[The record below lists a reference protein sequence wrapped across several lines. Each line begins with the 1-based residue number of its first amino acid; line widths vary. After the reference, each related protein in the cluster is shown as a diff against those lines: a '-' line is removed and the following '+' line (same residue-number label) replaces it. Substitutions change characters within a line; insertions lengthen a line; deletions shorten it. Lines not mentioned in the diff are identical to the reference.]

1 MLPVCV
7 MVPPPS
13 PTFYC
18 ALFIY
23 FVVFFLSWLLFSCSH
38 RAIIVCVC
46 VWLTLKMCWVFCL
59 VRAPVHSL
67 KLLTLLRKAD
77 ISGARSIVWCRVKK
91 SMCRKKALALARSFS
106 LKTVTFIHQLAF
118 HYTRLVFFALSH
130 RCCYYFY
137 FNFGALFVGW
147 YFLLFVVIENVYCEF
162 YDFWNAA
169 NNNRIRFYV
178 GRPMLVHSRWNCSW
192 ELTFFLSV
200 VNVVAGVVS
209 IVVIIIINN
218 VQPSICEC
226 AIWLLL
232 F

>member
-7 MVPPPS
+7 MVPP

-38 RAIIVCVC
+38 RAIIVCVY

-118 HYTRLVFFALSH
+118 HYTRLFF
-130 RCCYYFY
+130 F
-137 FNFGALFVGW
+137 
-147 YFLLFVVIENVYCEF
+147 
-162 YDFWNAA
+162 
-169 NNNRIRFYV
+169 
-178 GRPMLVHSRWNCSW
+178 CSISP
-192 ELTFFLSV
+192 L
-200 VNVVAGVVS
+200 
-209 IVVIIIINN
+209 
-218 VQPSICEC
+218 
-226 AIWLLL
+226 LLL
-232 F
+232 FLFQLWRVICWLVLFVICCHRKCVLWILWLLKCRQQ

>member
-91 SMCRKKALALARSFS
+91 SMYRKKRSRSPVPS
-106 LKTVTFIHQLAF
+106 LSKP
-118 HYTRLVFFALSH
+118 S
-130 RCCYYFY
+130 
-137 FNFGALFVGW
+137 
-147 YFLLFVVIENVYCEF
+147 LLFTSLHFTTHGCF
-162 YDFWNAA
+162 F
-169 NNNRIRFYV
+169 
-178 GRPMLVHSRWNCSW
+178 CSISP
-192 ELTFFLSV
+192 L
-200 VNVVAGVVS
+200 
-209 IVVIIIINN
+209 
-218 VQPSICEC
+218 
-226 AIWLLL
+226 LLL
-232 F
+232 FLFQLWRVICWLVLFVICCHRKCVLWILWLLKCRQQ

>member
-23 FVVFFLSWLLFSCSH
+23 FVVFFSLVAAILLLSSRYHC
-38 RAIIVCVC
+38 VCVC
-46 VWLTLKMCWVFCL
+46 DWRWKCAGCFVWFARPFTHWNCLLCCEKLTSR
-59 VRAPVHSL
+59 VRVRLYDVVSKNQCTEKSARARPFLLSQNRHFYSPACISL
-67 KLLTLLRKAD
+67 HTA
-77 ISGARSIVWCRVKK
+77 
-91 SMCRKKALALARSFS
+91 
-106 LKTVTFIHQLAF
+106 
-118 HYTRLVFFALSH
+118 VFFALSH

-209 IVVIIIINN
+209 IVVIIIIINN